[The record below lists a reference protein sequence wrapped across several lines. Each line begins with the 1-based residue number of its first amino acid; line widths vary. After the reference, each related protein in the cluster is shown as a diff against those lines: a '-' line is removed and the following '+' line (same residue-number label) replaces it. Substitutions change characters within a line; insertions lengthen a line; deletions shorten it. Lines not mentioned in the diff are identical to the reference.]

1 MPKTFPLRRAGALLL
16 VLACLLTGRAEA
28 VEVSASAAV
37 LMDMDSGR
45 VLYERNAGARMLI
58 ASTTKILTALVAIRD
73 GDLSDTVK
81 VSREAAYTEGSSM
94 YLKEGEELTL
104 ETLLYGLLLC
114 SGNDAAVAIAEHVG
128 GSVKGFVKR
137 MNETA
142 AELGMRDSSFANPN
156 GLDDEAHYS
165 TAYDM
170 ALLARAAMENETLV
184 RIASTRTV
192 SIGGR
197 TMTNH
202 NKLLQLVDGCLGLKT
217 GYTRAAGRTL
227 VSCAER
233 NGQRLIAV
241 TLQDGNDWADHQNL
255 YDYGFSAYPAKR
267 AAQLGH
273 ELAKEKGI
281 PLIAADSFAWPL
293 AQGETLE
300 TAVELDRELA
310 APLRAGTR
318 VGEAVFSLNGKEAGR
333 VDLLVGKDLLPPAVQ
348 ETAAP
353 DSGSWKPEVETA
365 MTVLRKYR

>member
-1 MPKTFPLRRAGALLL
+1 MVL
-16 VLACLLTGRAEA
+16 VCLLIGRAEA

-45 VLYERNAGARMLI
+45 VLYERNAGTRMLI

-73 GDLSDTVK
+73 GNLTDPVK

-114 SGNDAAVAIAEHVG
+114 SGNDAAVAVAEHVG
-128 GSVKGFVKR
+128 GSVKGFVER

-142 AELGMRDSSFANPN
+142 EELGMEDSSFANPN
-156 GLDDEAHYS
+156 GLDDEKHYS
-165 TAYDM
+165 TAHDM
-170 ALLARAAMENETLV
+170 ALLACAAMRNETLV

-192 SIGGR
+192 TVGGR

-202 NKLLQLVDGCLGLKT
+202 NKLLSYVDGCLGLKT

-227 VSCAER
+227 VSCTER

-241 TLQDGNDWADHQNL
+241 TLQDGNDWADHQSL

-267 AAQLGH
+267 LAQLGQ
-273 ELAKEKGI
+273 ELASRDGV

-293 AQGETLE
+293 GQGEALE
-300 TAVELDRELA
+300 TSLELDRPLS
-310 APLRAGTR
+310 APLRVGEK
-318 VGEAVFSLNGKEAGR
+318 VGEAVFSLNGEEVGR
-333 VDLLVGKDLLPPAVQ
+333 VGLLCGKTLLPKA
-348 ETAAP
+348 E
-353 DSGSWKPEVETA
+353 SA
-365 MTVLRKYR
+365 MTALRNYR

>member
-1 MPKTFPLRRAGALLL
+1 MPKYFPLRRAGALLA

-73 GDLSDTVK
+73 GNLSDTVK

-94 YLKEGEELTL
+94 YLKEGEELTM
-104 ETLLYGLLLC
+104 ETLVYGLLLC
-114 SGNDAAVAIAEHVG
+114 SGNDAAVAVAEHVG
-128 GSVKGFVKR
+128 GRVGGFLER
-137 MNETA
+137 MNGTA
-142 AELGMRDSSFANPN
+142 LELGMEDSSFANPN
-156 GLDDEAHYS
+156 GLDDEEHYS

-202 NKLLQLVDGCLGLKT
+202 NKLLGYMDGCLGLKT

-233 NGQRLIAV
+233 GGQRLIAV
-241 TLQDGNDWADHQNL
+241 TLQDGNDWADHQSL
-255 YDYGFSAYPAKR
+255 YDYGFAAYPAKR
-267 AAQLGH
+267 MAQLGH
-273 ELAKEKGI
+273 ELVKKDGI

-293 AQGETLE
+293 AGGEALE

-318 VGEAVFSLNGKEAGR
+318 VG
-333 VDLLVGKDLLPPAVQ
+333 
-348 ETAAP
+348 
-353 DSGSWKPEVETA
+353 
-365 MTVLRKYR
+365 

>member
-1 MPKTFPLRRAGALLL
+1 MPKYFPLRRAGALLA

-73 GDLSDTVK
+73 GNLSDTVK

-114 SGNDAAVAIAEHVG
+114 SGNDAAVAVAEHVG
-128 GSVKGFVKR
+128 GSVEGFVER
-137 MNETA
+137 MNGTA
-142 AELGMRDSSFANPN
+142 LELGMEDSSFANPN
-156 GLDDEAHYS
+156 GLDDEEHYS

-184 RIASTRTV
+184 RIVSTRTV

-202 NKLLQLVDGCLGLKT
+202 NKLLGYMDGCLGLKT

-233 NGQRLIAV
+233 GGQRLIAV
-241 TLQDGNDWADHQNL
+241 TLQDGNDWADHQSL
-255 YDYGFSAYPAKR
+255 YDYGFAAYPAKR
-267 AAQLGH
+267 MAQLGH
-273 ELAKEKGI
+273 ELVKKDGI

-293 AQGETLE
+293 AGGEALE

-318 VGEAVFSLNGKEAGR
+318 VGEAVFTLNGKEVGR
-333 VDLLVGKDLLPPAVQ
+333 VGLLCG
-348 ETAAP
+348 ETLFP
-353 DSGSWKPEVETA
+353 KTESA
-365 MTVLRKYR
+365 MSVLRNYR